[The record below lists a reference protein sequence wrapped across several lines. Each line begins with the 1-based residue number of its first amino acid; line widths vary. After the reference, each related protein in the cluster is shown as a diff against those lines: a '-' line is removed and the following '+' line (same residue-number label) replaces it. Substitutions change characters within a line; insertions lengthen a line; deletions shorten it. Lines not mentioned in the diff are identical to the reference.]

1 METLI
6 PTITIEE
13 APISLSVLDCDL
25 HFISC
30 SSNWSQEFGI
40 SNEDIVGKS
49 FFDVVPHGPIE
60 LRKVLENGCE
70 IAGTLVNDHKHILD
84 DGSSIWYQWT
94 IKPWKQQDESNGGL
108 IITCNN
114 ITRTKRVQE
123 LLIAAE
129 NVAKMGGWDL
139 DMITN
144 TIHWS
149 QITKEIH
156 EVPSDYVPTM
166 ETAVNFYKEGEH
178 RKNITS
184 LIQKAITHGQAWD
197 TELQILTA
205 KGNELWVRAKGMPE
219 FVNGKCV
226 RLYGIF
232 QDIDEKKKAEI
243 KNAKIKERLDMATAI
258 THIGIWELDFTRN
271 TLEWNNEMYAIY
283 GIKQEDFKG
292 VYDAWKARLH
302 PDDQVRFQQEVEMAL
317 AGIKD
322 FKTEFRAVQP
332 NGDIRHLKAN
342 GGVFMNEQGQIVKMI
357 GTNWDVTEQLKT
369 QLKLD
374 QSEES
379 FKGSFESSAVGM
391 ALVATNGAWIDVNDS
406 LCISLGY
413 TRKELLKLTFQD
425 ITHPEDLDKDLDHL
439 QILLDGNG
447 DSYQMEKRYFHKEG
461 HIVYVVLTV
470 TAVKDIEGN
479 LSHFI
484 SQVMDISSRIEA
496 RKKSEELL
504 AITKNQNNSL
514 LNFAHIVSHNLRSH
528 SSNLTMLSNYLIQEE
543 EENERKVIEKMIK
556 DASESL
562 NETVSHLNE
571 VVQINTSAKEQLKKV
586 NLSNTIKT
594 VEKNITAL
602 LNEKNVEC
610 DIAIDPTFNVKAVPA
625 YLDSIFLNLF
635 TNSIKYSSPERRP
648 KITISSKKKG
658 KSIVLDFKDNG
669 LGINL
674 ERHGEKLFGMYKTF
688 HEHNDAKGIGLF
700 ITKNQIE
707 AMDGKIEVE
716 STVDKGT
723 TFRVTLASE

>member
-6 PTITIEE
+6 PSISIEE
-13 APISLSVLDCDL
+13 APISLSVLDCEL
-25 HFISC
+25 RFISC
-30 SSNWSQEFGI
+30 SCQWSQEFGI

-49 FFDVVPHGPIE
+49 FFDLVPHSPKA
-60 LRKVLENGCE
+60 LKKVLENCCRITE
-70 IAGTLVNDHKHILD
+70 TLVEDHKHILE
-84 DGSSIWYQWT
+84 DGSAIWYQWT
-94 IKPWKQQDESNGGL
+94 IKLWKRADESVGGL
-108 IITCNN
+108 IITSNN

-123 LLIAAE
+123 LLLAAE

-139 DMITN
+139 DMITKSL
-144 TIHWS
+144 HWS
-149 QITKEIH
+149 QITKEIL
-156 EVPSDYVPTM
+156 EVPTDYVPSLKTGI
-166 ETAVNFYKEGEH
+166 NFFKEGEH
-178 RKNITS
+178 RDNITN
-184 LIQKAITHGQAWD
+184 LIQNAITKGEAWD
-197 TELQILTA
+197 TELQIVTA
-205 KGNELWVRAKGMPE
+205 KGNKLWVRTKGMPE
-219 FVNGKCV
+219 FFNGKCV
-226 RLYGIF
+226 RLFGIF
-232 QDIDEKKKAEI
+232 QDIDKKKKSEI
-243 KNAKIKERLDMATAI
+243 QNAKIKERLDMATAVAQ
-258 THIGIWELDFTRN
+258 IGIWELNFITN
-271 TLEWNNEMYAIY
+271 TLEWNKEMYALY
-283 GIKQEDFKG
+283 GVKPEGFKG
-292 VYDAWKARLH
+292 VYDAWKACLH
-302 PDDQVRFQQEVEMAL
+302 PNDQVRFQQEVEMAL

-322 FKTEFRAVQP
+322 FKTEFRAIHP
-332 NGDIRHLKAN
+332 NGHIKHLKAN
-342 GGVFMNEQGQIVKMI
+342 AGVFMNEQGQIIKMV
-357 GTNWDVTEQLKT
+357 GTNWDITEQVNT

-374 QSEES
+374 KSEES

-391 ALVATNGAWIDVNDS
+391 ALVGTNGAWIDVNDS

-461 HIVYVVLTV
+461 RIVYVILTV

-496 RKKSEELL
+496 KKKSEELL

-562 NETVSHLNE
+562 NETVAHLNE
-571 VVQINTSAKEQLKKV
+571 VVQINTGAKEQLKKV
-586 NLSNTIKT
+586 NLSNTIRT

-602 LNEKNVEC
+602 LDEKNVEC
-610 DIAIDPTFNVKAVPA
+610 DIAIDPSFNVKAVPA

-635 TNSIKYSSPERRP
+635 TNSIKYSSPKRLP

-658 KSIVLDFKDNG
+658 RVLCWI
-669 LGINL
+669 L
-674 ERHGEKLFGMYKTF
+674 M
-688 HEHNDAKGIGLF
+688 
-700 ITKNQIE
+700 IT
-707 AMDGKIEVE
+707 DWG
-716 STVDKGT
+716 
-723 TFRVTLASE
+723 